1 MSDFTESSA
10 YNSLTHNARRED
22 EYDDD
27 LPILLNNRR
36 WALSIKTLPLS
47 VKNEIYDFFYVNG
60 HRRSVSVEELLQA
73 YLRKV
78 QEHARI
84 YDTLEGLYGEIDIL
98 QDTQESQQKSHIEV
112 SYAQDIGGY
121 QMAYDETDMQHL
133 TPATNME
140 DFKPLDMADFK
151 DSISALSELDSSIDL
166 DPMESLDLALES
178 VLKKNQN
185 AQNP

>member
-22 EYDDD
+22 EYEDE
-27 LPILLNNRR
+27 LPVMLNNK
-36 WALSIKTLPLS
+36 AFAISIKTLPLS
-47 VKNEIYDFFYVNG
+47 VKNELYNFFYANG
-60 HRRSVSVEELLQA
+60 HKRSVSVIDLLQA
-73 YLRKV
+73 YVRKT

-84 YDTLEGLYGEIDIL
+84 YDTLESLYGEIEVL
-98 QDTQESQQKSHIEV
+98 QDAQESHKDSQVAI
-112 SYAQDIGGY
+112 SYTQDVGGY
-121 QMAYDETDMQHL
+121 QMAYDDIDMQHL

-140 DFKPLDMADFK
+140 DFKPLDMTAFK
-151 DSISALSELDSSIDL
+151 DSINAIAELDSSIDL

-185 AQNP
+185 PQDS